1 MNATNMT
8 LVVARKEV
16 MNIFRNKGLLFGGL
30 WLGGMFGILNVSLS
44 GQVFSLNNAV
54 YSVVLLIGTLV
65 GYSFSSFVFL
75 REKRERIIET
85 LFCTPLSLKS
95 IWFGKV
101 LGATVPAY
109 LFSLISVLLV
119 ILVSNIG
126 RNSLM
131 FPSAAILIHVLGVAP
146 FFIVAVISLMGFC
159 QFLLGMRENRILG
172 FLIIAM
178 LLPFMYPSILDGLIL
193 GNMNV
198 DVSWIEV
205 EASLIVSVLLLGLT
219 SYLSKYLSKEKI
231 VTTISSD

>member
-1 MNATNMT
+1 MNSMNMT

-16 MNIFRNKGLLFGGL
+16 KNVIRNKGLLFGGL
-30 WLGGMFGILNVSLS
+30 WFGGMFGVFNVLLS

-54 YSVVLLIGTLV
+54 YSIALLVGTLV

-109 LFSLISVLLV
+109 LFSLLSVVLV
-119 ILVSNIG
+119 ILVSNVG
-126 RNSLM
+126 RNSLL
-131 FPSAAILIHVLGVAP
+131 FPSVAILIHVLGVAP
-146 FFIVAVISLMGFC
+146 FFIASAINLMGVC
-159 QFLLGMRENRILG
+159 QFLLGMRENKILG
-172 FLIIAM
+172 FIIIAI
-178 LLPFMYPSILDGLIL
+178 LLPFMYPSILSGLIL

-205 EASLIVSVLLLGLT
+205 EACLIASVLLLALT
-219 SYLSKYLSKEKI
+219 SYLSRYLSKEKI
-231 VTTISSD
+231 VTTIPSD